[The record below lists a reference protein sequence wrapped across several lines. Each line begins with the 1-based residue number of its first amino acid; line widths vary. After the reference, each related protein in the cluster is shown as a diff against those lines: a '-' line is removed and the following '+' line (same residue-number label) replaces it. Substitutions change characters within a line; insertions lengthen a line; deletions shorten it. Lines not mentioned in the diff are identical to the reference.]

1 MGEPQTIRL
10 GGAEYVIV
18 PKADYLRLNER
29 DGIPA
34 GSVDALDY
42 ARSSLSASLKKAR
55 EVAKLTQDDL
65 AKRLGVSQTMVSGA
79 EGGRVKVSERYVR
92 NVLAACGLPEDWS
105 GQKVATKRK
114 VAARKRSKS
123 G

>member
-18 PKADYLRLNER
+18 PKADYLKLSER
-29 DGIPA
+29 AGIPA
-34 GSVDALDY
+34 GSVDALEH
-42 ARSSLSASLKKAR
+42 ARLSLSASLKKAR
-55 EVAKLTQDDL
+55 ESAKLTQEGL
-65 AKRLGVSQTMVSGA
+65 AERLSVSQTMVSGA

-92 NVLAACGLPEDWS
+92 NVLAACGLPADWS
-105 GQKVATKRK
+105 AQSGAKRAAKRK
-114 VAARKRSKS
+114 GKE